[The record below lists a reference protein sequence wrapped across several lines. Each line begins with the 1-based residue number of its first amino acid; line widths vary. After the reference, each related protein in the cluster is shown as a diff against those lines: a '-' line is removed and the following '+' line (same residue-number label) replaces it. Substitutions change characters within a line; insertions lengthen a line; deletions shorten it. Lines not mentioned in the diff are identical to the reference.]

1 MNRGVVSARRATVV
15 GAVVASLVAGVMAL
29 ATPAA
34 SGAGSVRGFDGSTIK
49 VAGLG
54 SLANFQGADTGTIAR
69 FKRANTTHEVKG
81 VKFDY
86 REFADDKQD
95 PTVATSEVR
104 RLVTQTEIFAIVP
117 DLSAVNPGPYLTQ
130 QKVPYVGFAFDGTYC
145 SQKPSTA
152 LYGFSFTG
160 CTVPADPPAM
170 PDLYP
175 LFYKN
180 LHEKLAKPTITLSLI
195 SGDTASGKASAKYQA
210 TAFQGAGFKVVYA
223 KGVIPLDA
231 SDYTPYVQKLLTSN
245 GGNQPDAIACALTTQ
260 CIDLW
265 DLLKGSGFKGA
276 FYSPLG
282 IDLLA
287 KPLAGTYSLGFSNT
301 QPTPALTQMKADF
314 AAIGKEGSLPLYS
327 DTAYFAADMFVQ
339 AVKAVVAKS
348 GTKGLTPEAVQKYM
362 STQTWELK
370 GLAGPIKYPASTV
383 LSTPSCSELLNSS
396 GTAPWDV
403 IEPFS
408 CSAKRFKVDPK
419 FTGS

>member
-1 MNRGVVSARRATVV
+1 
-15 GAVVASLVAGVMAL
+15 MAL
-29 ATPAA
+29 GTSGA
-34 SGAGSVRGFDGSTIK
+34 SGVSSVRGFDGSTIT

-54 SLANFQGADTGTIAR
+54 SASNFKGADIGTIAR
-69 FKRANTTHEVKG
+69 FKRANDTHEVKG

-86 REFADDKQD
+86 SEFADDKQD
-95 PTVATSEVR
+95 PAVATSEVR
-104 RLVTQTEIFAIVP
+104 RLVTQTGIFAIVP

-130 QKVPYVGFAFDGTYC
+130 QKVPYLGFAFDPTYC

-160 CTVPADPPAM
+160 CTVPANPPAM
-170 PDLYP
+170 PDLYD

-180 LHEKLAKPTITLSLI
+180 LQTKLGKPHPTLALI

-223 KGVIPLDA
+223 KGVVPLDA
-231 SDYTPYVQKLLTSN
+231 SDYTPYVQQLLNSN
-245 GGNQPDAIACALTTQ
+245 GGQPPDAVACALTTQ
-260 CIDLW
+260 CIALW
-265 DLLKGSGFKGA
+265 NLLQASGFKGA

-314 AAIGKEGSLPLYS
+314 AAAGKPGTLPLYS
-327 DTAYFAADMFVQ
+327 DASYFAADMFVK
-339 AVKAVVAKS
+339 AVKAVVAKT
-348 GTKGLTPEAVQKYM
+348 GVKALTPDAVQKFL

-370 GLAGPIKYPASTV
+370 GVAGPIKYPASTV

-403 IEPFS
+403 IEPYS
-408 CSAKRFKVDPK
+408 CSYKRFKVDPK
-419 FTGS
+419 FTGN